1 MLPVVAKLLVLLFK
15 DEVYAS
21 KVPKRVAALPVN
33 VNILEENK
41 FNDAVCANTLALNEF
56 IEALKAFSDEV
67 TVYKEAVAASKA
79 PNLVA
84 ALPVNV
90 NTLEENK
97 FNDAVVASIE
107 ALNEFSDAV
116 CANIDDE
123 KALNELVSVNTVLSN
138 PSNVSALAAYDAD
151 KAFDPLIT
159 PVVVIAPEELID
171 ISVVEPLTKV
181 MLPLLYWITL
191 VRPDAD

>member
-1 MLPVVAKLLVLLFK
+1 M
-15 DEVYAS
+15 
-21 KVPKRVAALPVN
+21 
-33 VNILEENK
+33 
-41 FNDAVCANTLALNEF
+41 
-56 IEALKAFSDEV
+56 
-67 TVYKEAVAASKA
+67 
-79 PNLVA
+79 
-84 ALPVNV
+84 NV
-90 NTLEENK
+90 NTLEENE

-107 ALNEFSDAV
+107 ALKAFSDAV

-159 PVVVIAPEELID
+159 PVVVIAPDELML

>member
-1 MLPVVAKLLVLLFK
+1 LLPVVAKLEVLLFK
-15 DEVYAS
+15 EEVYDS
-21 KVPKRVAALPVN
+21 KV
-33 VNILEENK
+33 
-41 FNDAVCANTLALNEF
+41 
-56 IEALKAFSDEV
+56 S
-67 TVYKEAVAASKA
+67 
-79 PNLVA
+79 NLVA

-90 NTLEENK
+90 NTLEENE

>member
-1 MLPVVAKLLVLLFK
+1 MPINVLLPVVANDAVLAFK
-15 DEVYAS
+15 EEVNDS
-21 KVPKRVAALPVN
+21 KAPKRVAALPVN
-33 VNILEENK
+33 VN
-41 FNDAVCANTLALNEF
+41 TL
-56 IEALKAFSDEV
+56 ALKAFSDEV
-67 TVYKEAVAASKA
+67 AVYKEAVAASKA

-107 ALNEFSDAV
+107 ALNKFSDDV

-171 ISVVEPLTKV
+171 ISVVEPLTNRTFPV
-181 MLPLLYWITL
+181 GEICMTL
-191 VRPDAD
+191 VRFDAD